1 MKIKKGDK
9 VQITTGKDAGKSG
22 KIIDINLQ
30 TRRVIIDGL
39 NLYKKHVKP
48 RRQDEKG
55 EIIDIPRPMDISN
68 VALVCT
74 TCKKPV
80 RASYQV
86 EGKKKIRVCRKCKA
100 TL

>member
-39 NLYKKHVKP
+39 NLYKKHF
-48 RRQDEKG
+48 
-55 EIIDIPRPMDISN
+55 EITNTFRAITFDSDIRWGSN
-68 VALVCT
+68 LAGLLT
-74 TCKKPV
+74 
-80 RASYQV
+80 
-86 EGKKKIRVCRKCKA
+86 
-100 TL
+100 